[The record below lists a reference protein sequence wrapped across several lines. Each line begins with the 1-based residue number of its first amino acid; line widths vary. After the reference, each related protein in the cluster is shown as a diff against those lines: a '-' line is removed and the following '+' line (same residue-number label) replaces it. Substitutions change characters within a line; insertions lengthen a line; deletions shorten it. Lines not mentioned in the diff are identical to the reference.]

1 MHNDAGKCRIM
12 PYSHVPHS
20 AFRLSVKGMP
30 DTSTGGHDRN
40 LRMGTPVWL
49 HLGDMHLPEE
59 PLAENHTVDVAVVG
73 SGMSGTLITDAV
85 LRTGKSVAVVDRLG
99 LGRGSNPA
107 STALLQFEIDQPLR
121 LRDRRRFSVW
131 LDRRS

>member
-1 MHNDAGKCRIM
+1 M

-20 AFRLSVKGMP
+20 AFRLSGKGMP
-30 DTSTGGHDRN
+30 EMTTGGRDRN

-49 HLGDMHLPEE
+49 RLGDMLLPEE
-59 PLAENHTVDVAVVG
+59 LLAENHTVAVVG

-99 LGRGSNPA
+99 LVRGSSPA

-121 LRDRRRFSVW
+121 ARNRLRFSAW